1 MKSKSLISKSIGKQI
16 YSYLSINK
24 LKKKINFL
32 MKPKNSQKVMFL
44 IGFLILLF
52 LLHHFYLA
60 KEGFE
65 SSPEDLEDNVSG
77 QESIVLFYADW
88 CGHCKK
94 FMPQW
99 DSLSSSINESNKKV
113 KMMKVNCSKPSEN
126 EKQAQLM
133 EKYKVQGYPTIIKV
147 KNNQAQEYNGKRTK
161 EDLEKFINS

>member
-1 MKSKSLISKSIGKQI
+1 MKSKSVIPKSISKKV
-16 YSYLSINK
+16 YSLLSVEK
-24 LKKKINFL
+24 LKKKLKFL

-44 IGFLILLF
+44 LGFLILLF

-65 SSPEDLEDNVSG
+65 SSVDDFEDNVSA
-77 QESIVLFYADW
+77 QETVVLFYADW

-99 DSLSSSINESNKKV
+99 DELSASCNESNKKV

-126 EKQAQLM
+126 KKQAQLM
-133 EKYKVQGYPTIIKV
+133 EKYNVQGYPTIITLGF
-147 KNNQAQEYNGKRTK
+147 Q
-161 EDLEKFINS
+161 LEIIS